1 MHTTTTLGLR
11 HLSEAEVRDR
21 LDVSRLIAAL
31 EEAFRSRYPHVAL
44 PPRGHVELGGHGV
57 VLLMPC
63 YDPSC
68 DSAGVKVAT
77 VAAESSEHG
86 RVHAYYLLLDGR
98 TGVAR
103 AHLEANYLTDVRTAS
118 VSAIAT
124 RHLARSDA
132 TVLAVFGTGRLA
144 RAHVQ
149 VFARV
154 FELERI
160 LVCGSDSGK
169 AEAFSEQM
177 SAQIGRTIRVAS
189 PDSCAREADILCTCT
204 TSRSP
209 LFDPRAVRPGTHL
222 NLVGAF
228 QPASQEAHEDVIQ
241 RARVFVDTYAGAMS
255 EAGDLLVPMARGLIG
270 REHVVGDL
278 HELVSGKKAGRSS
291 MQEVTVFKSVG
302 CALED
307 LVAAELLCNQS

>member
-1 MHTTTTLGLR
+1 MQTSTTAGLL
-11 HLSEAEVRDR
+11 HLSEAEVRER
-21 LDVSRLIAAL
+21 LDVSRLIPAL
-31 EEAFRSRYPHVAL
+31 EEAFRSRYSQVIL

-63 YDPSC
+63 YDPSS

-77 VAAESSEHG
+77 VAAESSEYG

-103 AHLEANYLTDVRTAS
+103 AHIEANYLTDMRTAS

-124 RHLARSDA
+124 QHLARREA
-132 TVLAVFGTGRLA
+132 KVLAVFGTGRLA

-149 VFARV
+149 VFAQV
-154 FELERI
+154 FKPERI

-169 AEAFSEQM
+169 AEAFSQQM
-177 SAQIGRTIRVAS
+177 SEQTGRTIAAAS
-189 PDSCAREADILCTCT
+189 PKNCAGEAGIICTCT
-204 TSRSP
+204 TSHTP
-209 LFDPRAVRPGTHL
+209 LFDRGAVRAGTHL

-228 QPASQEAHEDVIQ
+228 QPASQEVPEGVIQ
-241 RARVFVDTYAGAMS
+241 RARVYVDTYAGALS
-255 EAGDLLVPMARGLIG
+255 EAGDLLVPIAKGLIG
-270 REHVVGDL
+270 REHIVGDL
-278 HELVSGKKAGRSS
+278 HELVSGRKPGRASA
-291 MQEVTVFKSVG
+291 QEITVFKSVG

-307 LVAAELLCNQS
+307 LVTAELLCNQS